1 MSVLRRKKK
10 GFERMS
16 KELLHTPDGVRDI
29 YNLECAKK
37 DTVQEK
43 ISKVMKQYGY
53 RNIQTPTF
61 EFFDIFKKE
70 RGSVISKEMF
80 KFFDRDNETLVL
92 RPDITPSIAR
102 SVAKYFMDEDMPIRL
117 SYCGNTFI
125 NQSSYQG
132 RLREKTQIGAELIG
146 DVTGDADAEMTAML
160 IDCLLQAGL
169 NDFQVEIGHID
180 FFNGLMEAAKLD
192 EDDQE
197 YLRTLI
203 ENKNYFGVENLL
215 SEKKM
220 ETDVKTAILEM
231 PKMFG
236 NIDQIRE
243 AKALVKNIPVSLAAI
258 EALEELYG
266 VLTMYGVERYITFD
280 LGMLGSF
287 QYYTGII
294 FKAYTYG
301 TGDAIATGGR
311 YDELLMQ
318 FGKKAASIGFGI
330 NLDALMTAMERQKIE
345 VKTEIA
351 ATILLYDRKQKK
363 CAISLASHLRSKG
376 LNLQLMKKYYEK
388 SVEDYMEYAK
398 RSYIKEIFYIDETG
412 ETVKKITLDGG
423 DVHTVEL
430 AELLQ

>member
-1 MSVLRRKKK
+1 
-10 GFERMS
+10 MS

-37 DTVQEK
+37 DMVQKK
-43 ISKVMKQYGY
+43 ISEVMKRYGY

-70 RGSVISKEMF
+70 RGSVNSKEMF
-80 KFFDRDNETLVL
+80 KFFDRDGETLVL

-132 RLREKTQIGAELIG
+132 RLKETTQIGAELIG
-146 DVTGDADAEMTAML
+146 DITGDADAEMTAML

-169 NDFQVEIGHID
+169 KDFQLEIGHID
-180 FFNGLMEAAKLD
+180 FFNGLMEAANLD
-192 EDDQE
+192 EEDQD

-203 ENKNYFGVENLL
+203 QNKNYFGVENLIL
-215 SEKKM
+215 EKQM
-220 ETDVKTAILEM
+220 ADDVKNAILEM

-243 AKALVKNIPVSLAAI
+243 AKKLVQNIPVSLAAI
-258 EALEELYG
+258 EALEELYS
-266 VLTMYGVERYITFD
+266 VLTFYGVENYITFD
-280 LGMLGSF
+280 LGMLGNF
-287 QYYTGII
+287 KYYTGII

-311 YDELLMQ
+311 YDKLLMQ
-318 FGKKAASIGFGI
+318 FGKKAASIGVGI
-330 NLDALMTAMERQKIE
+330 RLDALMTAMERQKIE
-345 VKTEIA
+345 VETDIRG
-351 ATILLYDRKQKK
+351 TILLYDRKQKEI
-363 CAISLASHLRSKG
+363 AIHLASHLRLKG
-376 LNLQLMKKYYEK
+376 MNLWLMKKYYEK
-388 SVEDYMEYAK
+388 SIEDYVEYAK
-398 RSYIKEIFYIDETG
+398 RSYIGEVFYIDEIG
-412 ETVKKITLDGG
+412 ETVQVIPADGG
-423 DVHTVEL
+423 EIKTVKL
-430 AELLQ
+430 AELLQG